1 MVNTG
6 NITYHAILVTSDGTQ
21 YEITDFIENLGWD
34 EPEGEIASKSSFMV
48 KNDQTS
54 KGYLSDLIKPGCMVV
69 VIVSGERRTQEV
81 ARGNVEI
88 WSPSIQNGSEN
99 LKCTCYDELYN
110 LQKSQENRIVKKNA
124 KTGTVI
130 GRIFKDWDIPV
141 DEYNGPNVKHKRMV
155 FEKAYLSDEILEI
168 LEAAHKLGDEKCLL
182 RASAGKV
189 SVVPYADN
197 SEIFCFDNSNAVAL
211 NGKQSTAD
219 MITRVK
225 IMDTENKKVKATL
238 NGLVEYG
245 IRQRILTMQQDQSL
259 KDAKKEGQALLD
271 EKGVIDKSLSLQAV
285 DVPYVRKG
293 DVIHVDIGTA
303 RGYFDV
309 TGISHDADKYSMTM
323 QLVYSEKNAV
333 LDGKVT
339 RKHKYVVGDIVTF
352 LGGEYRMSAK
362 KNAKWH
368 KAGPGKAKITRIQK
382 KKPYPYKLVHTNDK
396 STVNGF
402 VTAEQFY

>member
-238 NGLVEYG
+238 NGLV
-245 IRQRILTMQQDQSL
+245 
-259 KDAKKEGQALLD
+259 
-271 EKGVIDKSLSLQAV
+271 
-285 DVPYVRKG
+285 
-293 DVIHVDIGTA
+293 
-303 RGYFDV
+303 
-309 TGISHDADKYSMTM
+309 
-323 QLVYSEKNAV
+323 
-333 LDGKVT
+333 
-339 RKHKYVVGDIVTF
+339 
-352 LGGEYRMSAK
+352 
-362 KNAKWH
+362 
-368 KAGPGKAKITRIQK
+368 
-382 KKPYPYKLVHTNDK
+382 
-396 STVNGF
+396 
-402 VTAEQFY
+402 